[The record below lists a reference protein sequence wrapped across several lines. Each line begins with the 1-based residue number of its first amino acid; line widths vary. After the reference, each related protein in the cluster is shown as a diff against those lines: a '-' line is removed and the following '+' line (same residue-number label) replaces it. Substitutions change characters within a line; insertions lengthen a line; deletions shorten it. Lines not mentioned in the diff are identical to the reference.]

1 MANTS
6 PPRNVIYYSSSANL
20 IALPEIASLPYTD
33 VILGFLIPDP
43 TVTKLITDGG
53 AFTDTVRSDIQTLQ
67 AAGKNVLI
75 SVGGEVNNDDP
86 TWTGWTSTKY
96 AAFAENVLG
105 LVSQMVYWVG
115 KLGVNGVDIDFEDSD
130 AFVEDGSGG
139 FVAGYNGIQF
149 LSDLTSELYQNLPP
163 GSVITHAPQIPYWLD
178 VEHNSAPYRQINEQ
192 AGQYIIWYNT
202 QFYNNSAYDSND
214 ASKVSSYLAGAEG
227 VPSTKLLMGVSIDP
241 SHDEG
246 AISPDD
252 IDDMTQ
258 NVIMPLQ
265 AQVDLGGV
273 MTWQFAYDN
282 GGAWGMGVA
291 TALGI

>member
-6 PPRNVIYYSSSANL
+6 PPRNVIYYSRTANP
-20 IALPEIASLPYTD
+20 ITLPEIASLPYTD

-43 TVTKLITDGG
+43 TVTKLIADGG
-53 AFTDTVRSDIQTLQ
+53 AFTDAVQSDIQTLQ

-75 SVGGEVNNDDP
+75 SVGGEVNNADP

-96 AAFAENVLG
+96 ATCAENVPG
-105 LVSQMVYWVG
+105 LVSQIVYWVG
-115 KLGVNGVDIDFEDSD
+115 NLGVNGVDIDFEDSD

-163 GSVITHAPQIPYWLD
+163 GSVITHAPQIPYWD
-178 VEHNSAPYRQINEQ
+178 VRYHSAPYCQINGQ
-192 AGQYIIWYNT
+192 AGQYIMWYNT
-202 QFYNNSAYDSND
+202 QFYNNSTYDRND
-214 ASKVSSYLAGAEG
+214 ATKVSWYLMTAKGI
-227 VPSTKLLMGVSIDP
+227 PSTKLLMGVSIDP
-241 SHDEG
+241 SADEG

-252 IDDMTQ
+252 IGDMTQ

-282 GGAWGMGVA
+282 GGAWGTGIA

>member
-1 MANTS
+1 MAKTS
-6 PPRNVIYYSSSANL
+6 PPRNVIYYSSTANSVTL
-20 IALPEIASLPYTD
+20 SGIASLPYTD
-33 VILGFLIPDP
+33 VIIGFLIPDP
-43 TVTKLITDGG
+43 TVTKLVGDGG
-53 AFTDTVRSDIQTLQ
+53 AFTDTIQSDIRTLR

-75 SVGGEVNNDDP
+75 SLGGEVNNDDP
-86 TWTGWTSTKY
+86 AWTGWTSAKY
-96 AAFAENVLG
+96 ATCAENVLG
-105 LVSQMVYWVG
+105 LVSQIVSWVG

-139 FVAGYNGIQF
+139 FVAGYNGIRF
-149 LSDLTSELYQNLPP
+149 LSHLTSELYQNLSP
-163 GSVITHAPQIPYWLD
+163 GSVITHAPQIPYWD
-178 VEHNSAPYRQINEQ
+178 VKYHSAPYWQINEQ
-192 AGQYIIWYNT
+192 AGQYIMWYNT

-214 ASKVSSYLAGAEG
+214 ASKVSWYLTVAERI
-227 VPSTKLLMGVSIDP
+227 PSTKLLMGVSIDP

-273 MTWQFAYDN
+273 MTWQFAYDK
-282 GGAWGMGVA
+282 GGAWGMGIA
-291 TALGI
+291 TALVI

>member
-6 PPRNVIYYSSSANL
+6 SPRNVIYYSSRANP
-20 IALPEIASLPYTD
+20 ITLPEIASLPYTD

-43 TVTKLITDGG
+43 TDTKLIADGG
-53 AFTDTVRSDIQTLQ
+53 AFTDTVQSDIQTLQ

-86 TWTGWTSTKY
+86 TWTGWTSAKY
-96 AAFAENVLG
+96 ATFAENVLG
-105 LVSQMVYWVG
+105 LVSQIVYWVG
-115 KLGVNGVDIDFEDSD
+115 NLGVNGVDIDFEDSD
-130 AFVEDGSGG
+130 AFVGDGSGG

-163 GSVITHAPQIPYWLD
+163 GSVITHAPQIPYWD
-178 VEHNSAPYRQINEQ
+178 VNYHSAPYRQINEQ

-202 QFYNNSAYDSND
+202 QFYNNSSYDSND
-214 ASKVSSYLAGAEG
+214 ARKVSRYLTAAEG
-227 VPSTKLLMGVSIDP
+227 IPSTKLLMGVSIDA

-252 IDDMTQ
+252 VDDMTQ

-273 MTWQFAYDN
+273 MTWEFAYDN
-282 GGAWGMGVA
+282 GGAWGIGIA
-291 TALGI
+291 TALGV

>member
-6 PPRNVIYYSSSANL
+6 SPRNVIYYSSSANPITL
-20 IALPEIASLPYTD
+20 AEIASLPYTD

-43 TVTKLITDGG
+43 TVTKLIADGG
-53 AFTDTVRSDIQTLQ
+53 AFTDTVQSDIQTLQ

-86 TWTGWTSTKY
+86 TWTGWTSAKY
-96 AAFAENVLG
+96 ATCAENVRRLAA
-105 LVSQMVYWVG
+105 QIVYWVEN
-115 KLGVNGVDIDFEDSD
+115 LGVNGVDIDFEDSG
-130 AFVEDGSGG
+130 AFAEDGSGG

-149 LSDLTSELYQNLPP
+149 LSDLTSKLYQNLPP
-163 GSVITHAPQIPYWLD
+163 GSVITHAPQIPYWD
-178 VEHNSAPYRQINEQ
+178 VNYNSAPYRQINEQ

-214 ASKVSSYLAGAEG
+214 ARKVSWYLTAAEG
-227 VPSTKLLMGVSIDP
+227 IPSTKLLMGVSIDP

-246 AISPDD
+246 AIGPDD

-273 MTWQFAYDN
+273 MTWQFANDN
-282 GGAWGMGVA
+282 GGAWGIGIS

>member
-6 PPRNVIYYSSSANL
+6 SPRNVIYYSSSANPITL
-20 IALPEIASLPYTD
+20 AEIASLPYTD
-33 VILGFLIPDP
+33 VILGFLIPNP
-43 TVTKLITDGG
+43 TVTKLIADGG
-53 AFTDTVRSDIQTLQ
+53 AFTDTVQRDIQTLQ

-86 TWTGWTSTKY
+86 TWAGWTSAKY
-96 AAFAENVLG
+96 ATCAANVRRLAA
-105 LVSQMVYWVG
+105 QIVYWVEN
-115 KLGVNGVDIDFEDSD
+115 LGVNGVDIDFEDSG
-130 AFVEDGSGG
+130 AFVEDGAGG

-163 GSVITHAPQIPYWLD
+163 GSVITHAPQIPYWD
-178 VEHNSAPYRQINEQ
+178 INYHSAPYRQINEQ

-214 ASKVSSYLAGAEG
+214 ASKVSRYLTAAEG
-227 VPSTKLLMGVSIDP
+227 IPSTKLLMGVSIDP

-282 GGAWGMGVA
+282 GGAWGIGIS

>member
-1 MANTS
+1 MAETS
-6 PPRNVIYYSSSANL
+6 PPRNVIYYSSTANS
-20 IALPEIASLPYTD
+20 IKLPEIASLPYTD

-43 TVTKLITDGG
+43 TVTKLIADGG
-53 AFTDTVRSDIQTLQ
+53 AFTDKLRSDVRTLR

-75 SVGGEVNNDDP
+75 SVGGEVNNDP
-86 TWTGWTSTKY
+86 TWRGWTSAKY
-96 AAFAENVLG
+96 ATCAENVPG
-105 LVSQMVYWVG
+105 LVSQIICWVEN
-115 KLGVNGVDIDFEDSD
+115 LGVNGVDIDFEDSD

-149 LSDLTSELYQNLPP
+149 LSDLTSKLYQNLPP
-163 GSVITHAPQIPYWLD
+163 GSLITHAPQIPYWD
-178 VEHNSAPYRQINEQ
+178 VNYHSAPYSQINGQ
-192 AGQYIIWYNT
+192 AGQYITWYNT
-202 QFYNNSAYDSND
+202 QFYNNSVYDSND
-214 ASKVSSYLAGAEG
+214 ASKVSRYLTAAEG
-227 VPSTKLLMGVSIDP
+227 ISSTKLLMGVSIDP

-246 AISPDD
+246 AINPDD

-265 AQVDLGGV
+265 SQLDLGGV

-282 GGAWGMGVA
+282 GGSWGTGIA

>member
-1 MANTS
+1 MADTS
-6 PPRNVIYYSSSANL
+6 PPRNVIYYSRSANP
-20 IALPEIASLPYTD
+20 IKLPEIASLPYTD

-43 TVTKLITDGG
+43 TVCKLIADGG

-75 SVGGEVNNDDP
+75 SIGGEVNNDDP
-86 TWTGWTSTKY
+86 TWTGWTSAKY

-105 LVSQMVYWVG
+105 LVSQIVYWVG
-115 KLGVNGVDIDFEDSD
+115 NLGVNGVDIDFEDSD
-130 AFVEDGSGG
+130 AFMEDGSGG

-163 GSVITHAPQIPYWLD
+163 GSVITHAPQIPYWN
-178 VEHNSAPYRQINEQ
+178 VHYNSGPYRQINEQ
-192 AGQYIIWYNT
+192 VGQYIIWYNT
-202 QFYNNSAYDSND
+202 QFYNNSTYDSND
-214 ASKVSSYLAGAEG
+214 ARKVSWYLTVAEG
-227 VPSTKLLMGVSIDP
+227 MPSTKQLMGVSIDP
-241 SHDEG
+241 LHDEG

-265 AQVDLGGV
+265 AQADLGGV
-273 MTWQFAYDN
+273 MTWEFAYDN
-282 GGAWGMGVA
+282 GGAWGMGIA